1 MAVGPDTVYT
11 YNAQDER
18 VTGEAFA
25 DGEIVQK
32 YKEIEPRITFNV
44 ILNRSSSLKFSYA
57 RNAQYVHLLSNSS
70 ASLPTDMWIPS
81 SKNVKPQV
89 ADQIAAG
96 YFRNFIDN
104 MFETSVEVYYKD
116 LYNQIDYQ
124 NGAEILLNQDVE
136 SQLVFGKGRAYGL
149 ELFVKKRTGKLTGW
163 VGYTLSRTEKSMEVI
178 ENGAWYP
185 AKQDRTHD
193 ISVVGM
199 YQLNEK
205 WNLSA
210 NWVFN
215 TGNAVTFPSGK
226 YSVDGFTVPVYTE
239 RNGYRMPDYHRLD
252 IGATYTPKKKKRFES
267 SWNFSVYNA
276 YGRRNAFSITFQ
288 ENENNPAQTEAMR
301 LALFQMIPSVT
312 YNFKF

>member
-1 MAVGPDTVYT
+1 M
-11 YNAQDER
+11 DEI
-18 VTGEAFA
+18 
-25 DGEIVQK
+25 DGGDWF
-32 YKEIEPRITFNV
+32 P
-44 ILNRSSSLKFSYA
+44 A
-57 RNAQYVHLLSNSS
+57 R
-70 ASLPTDMWIPS
+70 
-81 SKNVKPQV
+81 
-89 ADQIAAG
+89 
-96 YFRNFIDN
+96 
-104 MFETSVEVYYKD
+104 
-116 LYNQIDYQ
+116 
-124 NGAEILLNQDVE
+124 
-136 SQLVFGKGRAYGL
+136 
-149 ELFVKKRTGKLTGW
+149 
-163 VGYTLSRTEKSMEVI
+163 
-178 ENGAWYP
+178 
-185 AKQDRTHD
+185 QDRTHD

-226 YSVDGFTVPVYTE
+226 YQIDEFTVPVYTN

-288 ENENNPAQTEAMR
+288 ENENDPTQTEAMR